1 MLFNQE
7 LIYIA
12 AEKTALSNAEG
23 NFSRKVAVL
32 ALQEPNSAANR
43 EFLTKVL
50 AAANLNLAQDT
61 LLAEIPAQEPVSI
74 APDLQQRKPGHILVF
89 GISPAQLGL
98 SIQISLYQP
107 TAFYGATWLFTD
119 ALSTL
124 EPDKNRKSQL
134 WNGIKTMFL

>member
-23 NFSRKVAVL
+23 NFARNVAVL

-74 APDLQQRKPGHILVF
+74 ATDLRQRKPGHVLVF

-107 TAFYGATWLFTD
+107 TAFYGATWLFAD

>member
-23 NFSRKVAVL
+23 SFARKVAVL

-50 AAANLNLAQDT
+50 SAANLNLAQDT

-74 APDLQQRKPGHILVF
+74 APDLQQRKPGQVLVF

-107 TAFYGATWLFTD
+107 TAFYGATWLFAD

>member
-23 NFSRKVAVL
+23 NFARKVAVL
-32 ALQEPNSAANR
+32 ALQEPSSAANR

-50 AAANLNLAQDT
+50 AAANLNLTQDT
-61 LLAEIPAQEPVSI
+61 LLAEIPAQEPVCI

-107 TAFYGATWLFTD
+107 TAFYGATWLFAD